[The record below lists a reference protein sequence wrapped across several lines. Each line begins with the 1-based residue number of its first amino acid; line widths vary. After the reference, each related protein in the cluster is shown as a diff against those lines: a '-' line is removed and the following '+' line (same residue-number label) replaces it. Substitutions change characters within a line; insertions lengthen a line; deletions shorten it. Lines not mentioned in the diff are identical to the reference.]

1 MHAIQECLA
10 SISGGKVLDV
20 ATGVGGFIGTLLEN
34 LRNIEE
40 ITGIDIEERGAQ
52 TFARNFADKPTHFV
66 KMDAARMTFPDAFFD
81 TVCIANSLHHMA
93 DLPRVLSEMKRVLR
107 PGGNFIVLEMYR
119 DVQAETQLTH
129 VLLHHWWAAV
139 DRAVGIS
146 HNETYTRQEILAIL
160 EGTEMKGWEYTDI
173 TFADGDP
180 KEPETTKYLD
190 NGIDQYIKRCEG
202 LPDQEKLRQRGEQ
215 LRQRVHAT
223 GFHSAASVIAIGKKE
238 SR

>member
-1 MHAIQECLA
+1 MPTIQESLA

-20 ATGVGGFIGTLLEN
+20 ATGAGGFVSALLEHV
-34 LRNIEE
+34 RNIDE
-40 ITGIDIEERGAQ
+40 IIAIDIEERSAQ
-52 TFARNFADKPTHFV
+52 AFAKIFADKPVRFV
-66 KMDAARMTFPDAFFD
+66 KMDAAQMTFPDASFD

-93 DLPRVLSEMKRVLR
+93 NLPRVLAEMKRVLR

-139 DRAVGIS
+139 DRAMGIS

-160 EGTEMKGWEYTDI
+160 EGTEMNGWEYTDI
-173 TFADGDP
+173 TFADGDS
-180 KEPETTKYLD
+180 KDPETTKYLD
-190 NGIDQYIKRCEG
+190 NGIDQYIKRSEG
-202 LPDQEKLRQRGEQ
+202 LPDQEEFRQRGEL

-223 GFHSAASVIAIGKKE
+223 GFHSATSVIAIGKKE